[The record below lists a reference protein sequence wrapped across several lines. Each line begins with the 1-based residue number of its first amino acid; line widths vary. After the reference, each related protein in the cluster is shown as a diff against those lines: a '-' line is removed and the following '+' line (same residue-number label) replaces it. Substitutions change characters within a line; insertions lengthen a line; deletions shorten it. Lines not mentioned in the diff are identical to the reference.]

1 MSKRKLLLLDDAEEF
16 RRNHL
21 ARLAKNKTVT
31 KLFELNEI
39 TPDQFRQTLAA
50 LEDRR
55 AQAREPKFG
64 AFNNTCDLDD
74 AAVLIVDYD
83 LLAIKEA
90 GFVTGENVAY
100 LARCYSRCGI
110 ILGLNQFG
118 DNTFDLTLR
127 GHPES
132 FADLNIGSKHL
143 DCDGLWQDSWKEF
156 RPWHWPLIPQAIESF
171 ESRIEDLRTAM
182 DQPILSWLQ
191 FPPVVAQLLARDTT
205 QFIAKSTSPAQTTF
219 TQFVR
224 ESGNGLQGRKD
235 RTSRECEIRIAAARI
250 AKWLERLV
258 LAGQDILVDAPH
270 LAARYPSLLKG
281 PKRDAAAF
289 DRTASFAEEDKLAI
303 KHEKLSAALFPKSA
317 WLSRPA
323 WFWPTVSALDSIDEV
338 REPWKAKQPELAF
351 CEDTS
356 CFKPKAK
363 CHEFVADLPS
373 PFARRYAAK
382 VPKVDYRP
390 EVRFSL

>member
-21 ARLAKNKTVT
+21 AHLAKNKTVT
-31 KLFELNEI
+31 KLFDLNEI
-39 TPDQFRQTLAA
+39 TPDQFKKTLAA
-50 LEDRR
+50 LEERR
-55 AQAREPKFG
+55 AQAREPRFQR
-64 AFNNTCDLDD
+64 FNNTCDLDE

-100 LARCYSRCGI
+100 LARCFSRCGI
-110 ILGLNQFG
+110 IVGVNQFG

-143 DCDGLWQDSWKEF
+143 HCAGLWQEPWKEF
-156 RPWHWPLIPQAIESF
+156 RPWHWPLIPQALQSF
-171 ESRIEDLRTAM
+171 ERRIEDLSAAM

-191 FPPVVAQLLARDTT
+191 FPPVVVQLLARDTT
-205 QFIAKSTSPAQTTF
+205 QFIAKSTPPAQTTF
-219 TQFVR
+219 AQFVT
-224 ESGNGLQGRKD
+224 ESGNGLHGRRD

-270 LAARYPSLLKG
+270 LCARYPSLLKLPG
-281 PKRDAAAF
+281 KTAAAL
-289 DRTASFAEEDKLAI
+289 DRTASFGKAATLGIHHSKI
-303 KHEKLSAALFPKSA
+303 SKALFPKPN
-317 WLSRPA
+317 WISRLA
-323 WFWPTVSALDSIDEV
+323 WFWPTISSLDSIEEV
-338 REPWKAKQPELAF
+338 REPWKSNQPDLAF
-351 CEDTS
+351 CEDIS
-356 CFKPKAK
+356 RFKRKAA

-382 VPKVDYRP
+382 VEGVDYRP